1 VILRNTGRELSFLVP
16 AQLKPGDFTV
26 EVRAR
31 YGSER
36 LRSGRLEQTL
46 TVK

>member
-1 VILRNTGRELSFLVP
+1 MILRNTGRELSFLMP
-16 AQLKPGDFTV
+16 APLKAGDYTV